1 LGTPRPPRSALR
13 VRRNDRLERI
23 VVDKKTSKALDA
35 IAVERLLADPSAA
48 VRADTAV
55 KVAREFSQGSLNERE
70 RVVAEDVFRLFVR
83 DVEVKVR
90 ESLAN
95 AVKECAQL
103 PNDIAVAL
111 AKDVDQVALPML
123 SSSTVL
129 TDEDLI
135 EIIKEASG
143 QKQKAIASRE
153 RVSASVSDA
162 LIERGDEEVVRTLVS
177 NHGAEIAEAS
187 LNRIID
193 EFGESEAM
201 QQPLAERPAL
211 PIGIAERL
219 VNMVSERLQDHI
231 MRNHPLRPALVTDL
245 VIASRERTTVAL
257 LDQDTGEEDVMELVR
272 QLYQNGRLTS
282 SIILRAIC
290 MGDMRFGEAA
300 LATMANVPL
309 VNAQTL
315 IHDSGSL
322 GFKAIYDKAR
332 LPKELY
338 PAFRV
343 AIDVVREMEYDGREN
358 DRERFRQR
366 AIERILTRYE
376 DVDQEDLDY
385 LLNKLTELGQALAPH
400 APKVA
405 DRP

>member
-1 LGTPRPPRSALR
+1 
-13 VRRNDRLERI
+13 VE
-23 VVDKKTSKALDA
+23 KKTSKALDA
-35 IAVERLLADPSAA
+35 IDVERLLADPSAA

-55 KVAREFSQGSLNERE
+55 KVARQFSDGTLNERE

-90 ESLAN
+90 ESLSN
-95 AVKECAQL
+95 AVKECASL

-123 SSSTVL
+123 SSSAVL

-135 EIIKEASG
+135 DIIAEASG
-143 QKQKAIASRE
+143 QKQQAIANRHN
-153 RVSASVSDA
+153 VSANVSDA
-162 LIERGDEEVVRTLVS
+162 LIERGNEDVVRTLVS
-177 NHGAEIAEAS
+177 NHGAEIAEDS
-187 LNRIID
+187 LNRLID
-193 EFGESEAM
+193 EYGDRESLH
-201 QQPLAERPAL
+201 QPLAERPVL

-219 VNMVSERLQDHI
+219 VNVVSERLQDHI
-231 MRNHPLRPALVTDL
+231 MQHHPLRPSLVSDL
-245 VIASRERTTVAL
+245 VIASRERTTVGL
-257 LDQDTGEEDVMELVR
+257 LDHDTQEEDVMGLVR

-300 LATMANVPL
+300 IATMANVPL
-309 VNAQTL
+309 SNAQTL
-315 IHDSGSL
+315 IHDSGHL
-322 GFKAIYDKAR
+322 GLKALYDKAG
-332 LPKELY
+332 LPNELFA
-338 PAFRV
+338 AFRV
-343 AIDVVREMEYDGREN
+343 AIDVVGEMDYDGREN

-376 DVDQEDLDY
+376 DVGAEDLDY
-385 LLNKLTELGQALAPH
+385 LLNKLTELGQALAPS

-405 DRP
+405 DTTA

>member
-1 LGTPRPPRSALR
+1 MARAHGPGGPCGTDRP
-13 VRRNDRLERI
+13 ERI
-23 VVDKKTSKALDA
+23 AQTVTKKPSKALDA
-35 IAVERLLADPSAA
+35 IDVERLLADPSAA
-48 VRADTAV
+48 VRADTAA
-55 KVAREFSQGSLNERE
+55 KVAHEFTQGALNERE
-70 RVVAEDVFRLFVR
+70 RMVAEDVFRLFVR

-111 AKDVDQVALPML
+111 ARDVDQVALPML

-129 TDEDLI
+129 SDEDLI

-143 QKQKAIASRE
+143 QKQQAIASRE
-153 RVSASVSDA
+153 NVSASVSDA
-162 LIERGDEEVVRTLVS
+162 LIERGDESVVRTLVS
-177 NHGAEIAEAS
+177 NHGADIAEDS

-193 EFGESEAM
+193 QFGNREALHK
-201 QQPLAERPAL
+201 PLAERPAL

-219 VNMVSERLQDHI
+219 VSMVSDKLQDHI

-245 VIASRERTTVAL
+245 VIASRERTTVGL
-257 LDQDTGEEDVMELVR
+257 LDQDTGEEDVMDLVR

-290 MGDMRFGEAA
+290 MGDLRFGEAA

-315 IHDSGSL
+315 IHDSGNL
-322 GFKAIYDKAR
+322 GLKAIYDKAR
-332 LPKELY
+332 MPKELY
-338 PAFRV
+338 TAFRV

-385 LLNKLTELGQALAPH
+385 LLNKLTDLGQTLAPH

-405 DRP
+405 DRA

>member
-1 LGTPRPPRSALR
+1 M
-13 VRRNDRLERI
+13 
-23 VVDKKTSKALDA
+23 DKKSSKALDA
-35 IAVERLLADPSAA
+35 IDVERLLADPSAA

-55 KVAREFSQGSLNERE
+55 KVAEEFAKGSLNERE

-123 SSSTVL
+123 SSSSVL
-129 TDEDLI
+129 SDDDLI

-143 QKQKAIASRE
+143 QKQQAIAARPS
-153 RVSASVSDA
+153 VSASVSDA
-162 LIERGDEEVVRTLVS
+162 LIEKGDEEVVRTLVS
-177 NHGAEIAEAS
+177 NHGAEIAEDS

-193 EFGESEAM
+193 EFGDREAM

-219 VNMVSERLQDHI
+219 VHMVSEKLQDHI

-245 VIASRERTTVAL
+245 VIASRERTTVGL
-257 LDQDTGEEDVMELVR
+257 LDQDTGEEDVMDLVR

-300 LATMANVPL
+300 MATMANVPL
-309 VNAQTL
+309 VNAQML
-315 IHDSGSL
+315 IHDSGQL
-322 GFKAIYDKAR
+322 GLKAIYDKAG
-332 LPKELY
+332 LPTQLY
-338 PAFRV
+338 AAFRV

-405 DRP
+405 DTA

>member
-1 LGTPRPPRSALR
+1 
-13 VRRNDRLERI
+13 
-23 VVDKKTSKALDA
+23 VDKKTSKALDA
-35 IAVERLLADPSAA
+35 IDVERLLADPSAA

-55 KVAREFSQGSLNERE
+55 KVAQEFSQGTLNDRE

-90 ESLAN
+90 ESLSN
-95 AVKECAQL
+95 AVKECASL

-111 AKDVDQVALPML
+111 AKDVDQVALPVL
-123 SSSTVL
+123 TSSTVL
-129 TDEDLI
+129 TDDDLI
-135 EIIKEASG
+135 EIIKDAGG
-143 QKQKAIASRE
+143 QKQQAIAGRE
-153 RVSASVSDA
+153 NVSSTVSDA
-162 LIERGDEEVVRTLVS
+162 LIEKGDEDVVRTLVS
-177 NHGAEIAEAS
+177 NHGAEIAENS

-193 EFGESEAM
+193 EFGDRQSLH
-201 QQPLAERPAL
+201 QPLAERPAL

-219 VNMVSERLQDHI
+219 VNVVSEKLQDHI
-231 MRNHPLRPALVTDL
+231 MRNHPLRPALVSDL
-245 VIASRERTTVAL
+245 VIASRERTTVGL
-257 LDQDTGEEDVMELVR
+257 LGQETEEEDVMDLVR

-300 LATMANVPL
+300 MATMANVPL

-315 IHDSGSL
+315 IHDSGHL
-322 GFKAIYDKAR
+322 GLKAIYDKAG
-332 LPKELY
+332 LPNQLY
-338 PAFRV
+338 PAFRT

-376 DVDQEDLDY
+376 DVDAEDLDY

-405 DRP
+405 DSA